1 MDVNVT
7 SRDNPAGSLA
17 EHVGRRIRQARQ
29 ERGLTQEAL
38 AGPEFT
44 KGYVSALE
52 RGTVRPSLKALQVF
66 ARRLNVEIVDL
77 LTARD
82 ETDAGP
88 ELRAAE
94 EDLNQQ
100 LNYARMLI
108 GTGQFDEAFQ
118 LIRDAEESAKPY
130 RDRLPARVLY
140 RVPLLRGLAYLKLS
154 QPEQARPQ
162 LDEALDAARGD
173 LEAEAATRNLLGVAY
188 YQMEQPQMALE
199 HHLEGLSAVQTGAVQ
214 DPSLRLGIYRNLAQD
229 YWAHN
234 EPAQATGI
242 YEEALKTLDDLN
254 DLQRQA
260 GVLWGLATTFK
271 AAGDWP
277 RARHYSSRALHIRK
291 ASEDR
296 GAAAT
301 ICMTLAELFI
311 TEGRYEEAR
320 QLLQRAEGFL
330 QGTGDQVLLSNLYYD
345 YADLARKQGDLE
357 QATRHITASI
367 RLIEGVVKGS
377 QAPEAGRRGRRGSH
391 DRQARKLEQ
400 ANTVRTYSE
409 ALHVAALIEEAQGHS
424 KAADDLFRQAL
435 DQVGQTGSAETIH
448 TINFSYGDVLK
459 QRGDYERAVEYFQAA
474 AQVNPRGA
482 HLGN

>member
-130 RDRLPARVLY
+130 RDGLPARVLY

-173 LEAEAATRNLLGVAY
+173 LEAEAATRNL
-188 YQMEQPQMALE
+188 
-199 HHLEGLSAVQTGAVQ
+199 
-214 DPSLRLGIYRNLAQD
+214 
-229 YWAHN
+229 
-234 EPAQATGI
+234 
-242 YEEALKTLDDLN
+242 
-254 DLQRQA
+254 
-260 GVLWGLATTFK
+260 
-271 AAGDWP
+271 
-277 RARHYSSRALHIRK
+277 
-291 ASEDR
+291 
-296 GAAAT
+296 
-301 ICMTLAELFI
+301 
-311 TEGRYEEAR
+311 
-320 QLLQRAEGFL
+320 
-330 QGTGDQVLLSNLYYD
+330 
-345 YADLARKQGDLE
+345 
-357 QATRHITASI
+357 
-367 RLIEGVVKGS
+367 
-377 QAPEAGRRGRRGSH
+377 
-391 DRQARKLEQ
+391 
-400 ANTVRTYSE
+400 
-409 ALHVAALIEEAQGHS
+409 
-424 KAADDLFRQAL
+424 
-435 DQVGQTGSAETIH
+435 
-448 TINFSYGDVLK
+448 
-459 QRGDYERAVEYFQAA
+459 
-474 AQVNPRGA
+474 
-482 HLGN
+482 